1 MKALL
6 LSTYTLAIISNLL
19 IMGCSNTDA
28 TKSQVSSKS
37 PAYVLAAFDAGQTIS
52 DDDPRVSRY
61 SDLLNQI
68 RAKCSNPP
76 QEISDVTIDV
86 LTTLQRKGVQI
97 DTYELLKRINDAIPP
112 VSDGVTYDFK
122 QVASAFKAL
131 GAT

>member
-6 LSTYTLAIISNLL
+6 LSTYTVAIISNLL

-28 TKSQVSSKS
+28 TRSQVPSKP

-112 VSDGVTYDFK
+112 VADGVTYDFR
-122 QVASAFKAL
+122 QVASAFKVL